1 MSGVLIDQKDSRFCA
16 GIVQNWQRITQSAQR
31 TRKNSVMVRAFQETS
46 IIFLLSLLHETN
58 ADLRLHRQHQASLL
72 HRPLHQLWNP
82 RLHIRPKGSPHEI
95 HGWWKKSLRGAGSRL
110 SPIWEPPPP
119 PPSALS
125 AQISATT
132 KRGCR
137 PWAGSLLGTRKQ
149 GSRPFA
155 APFPHQRKRNRMGD
169 WRSATPCVTFRLVV
183 APLRGPGRS
192 PVLPFACCVGSLLS
206 VGRCGRC
213 SCWCRFRVRGAQ

>member
-110 SPIWEPPPP
+110 SPISEPPPP
-119 PPSALS
+119 SFCFVGPNFSHHKARVQAVGWFPVGDQETEL
-125 AQISATT
+125 
-132 KRGCR
+132 
-137 PWAGSLLGTRKQ
+137 WDLG
-149 GSRPFA
+149 P
-155 APFPHQRKRNRMGD
+155 
-169 WRSATPCVTFRLVV
+169 
-183 APLRGPGRS
+183 
-192 PVLPFACCVGSLLS
+192 AC
-206 VGRCGRC
+206 
-213 SCWCRFRVRGAQ
+213 